1 MEETIQTKEAAAAA
15 PPADDVGATAPAD
28 SCPTRHASCPA
39 RARAR
44 PARPQAPWQTTW
56 FQEQTQTQAR
66 SPSHSPRRSS
76 RGRTP
81 CCCCSRPCS
90 RARARGT
97 RGSPDDAGPDAR
109 CSPALARRPL
119 RRAADAKHNGSL
131 SIKAPCRAS
140 SRATSS

>member
-1 MEETIQTKEAAAAA
+1 MEAAATA
-15 PPADDVGATAPAD
+15 PPADDVGATAPAPA
-28 SCPTRHASCPA
+28 PTHAPPA
-39 RARAR
+39 RARA
-44 PARPQAPWQTTW
+44 ARPQAPWQTTR

-97 RGSPDDAGPDAR
+97 RGSPNDAGPDAR
-109 CSPALARRPL
+109 RSPALARRPL